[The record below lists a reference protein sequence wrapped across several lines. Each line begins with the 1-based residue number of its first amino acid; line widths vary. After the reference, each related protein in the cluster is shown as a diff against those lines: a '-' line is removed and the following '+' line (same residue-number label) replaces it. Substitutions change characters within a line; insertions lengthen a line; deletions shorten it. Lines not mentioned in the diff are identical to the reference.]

1 MKLVPF
7 IRQNLSRSI
16 RKSQLQ
22 YNFFRNYVT
31 RSEFDSPFDYVPKRT
46 KPFIRWKT
54 TGVFFVIGAFL
65 AYNETLFDYYAS
77 FTDTQNVDELTPL
90 RLEYELKHMPIYERL
105 AHPRKNENWIKLES
119 WENLDRNVL
128 DNQNV
133 ITKTKKQK
141 EYSKP
146 SLPTKTLAQPG
157 GICIRP
163 VIFYNLDTGEGV
175 TIVHAGYRLCGYP
188 FIVHGGILA
197 TLLNETFKRNASLS
211 NFTTSDLK
219 DDFKVE
225 NLSISYKYPSF
236 ANQFLIIK
244 TRRKES
250 IGNDDNKT
258 ITLESVIESQKGQ
271 VCVKGEAV
279 LHDTGRATNIM
290 NQEQAKNKKWFL
302 L

>member
-1 MKLVPF
+1 MRLDLLRKTTSLRCCLRSTVGYSG
-7 IRQNLSRSI
+7 SRG
-16 RKSQLQ
+16 
-22 YNFFRNYVT
+22 YVT
-31 RSEFDSPFDYVPKRT
+31 RSEFDSPFDHLPKRN
-46 KPFIRWKT
+46 KPYVRWKT
-54 TGVFFVIGAFL
+54 TGAFLVVGAFL
-65 AYNETLFDYYAS
+65 AYNETIFDYYAS
-77 FTDTQNVDELTPL
+77 FTDIENEDELTPL
-90 RLEYELKHMPIYERL
+90 RLEYELKHLPIYERL
-105 AHPRKNENWIKLES
+105 AHPRIGENWIKLES

-128 DNQNV
+128 DNKEV
-133 ITKTKKQK
+133 ISKVKKQK

-163 VIFYNLDTGEGV
+163 VIFYNVDTGEGV

-211 NFTTSDLK
+211 HFTTSNLK

-225 NLSISYKYPSF
+225 NLSISYRYPSF

-244 TRRKES
+244 TRKKEKTDS
-250 IGNDDNKT
+250 DDGKT

-271 VCVKGEAV
+271 VCVKGEAI
-279 LHDTGRATNIM
+279 LHDTGRATNM
-290 NQEQAKNKKWFL
+290 LNLELAKTKKWSFF
-302 L
+302 